1 MFIIKALLMTRLK
14 GIFAYRILPLL
25 MRSWVGD
32 RSNPKDPA
40 VLRGGGG
47 GGGVVTVGISGWSC
61 GAGAL
66 QPLAYSRPHST
77 TAKKLPFYR
86 LTVNQKFRN
95 TD

>member
-1 MFIIKALLMTRLK
+1 MFIIKALMMTPLEC
-14 GIFAYRILPLL
+14 IFAYRILPLL

-32 RSNPKDPA
+32 RSNPKDPV

-47 GGGVVTVGISGWSC
+47 EGGVTVGISGWSC

-86 LTVNQKFRN
+86 LTVSQKLHN